1 MGVGCYVIFCLFKAF
16 SPMKLGIRVTSYLV
30 TWQSHP
36 LPGQSS
42 SCAMYKAELEKAR
55 KEKRPIAPN
64 LNVLP
69 RARPFLLGSLDQ
81 IVQKFLLALQS
92 RGGLITSVIA
102 VSVAKTLIARN
113 PYFMLDH
120 IDLDSSSWV
129 KRLFAERASKNAWK
143 QLARSKSSME
153 QRKRPNFCIC
163 TRYCISGWWP

>member
-1 MGVGCYVIFCLFKAF
+1 
-16 SPMKLGIRVTSYLV
+16 MKLGIRVTSYLV